1 MLKFGLPW
9 IPATIIGWALIS
21 SDRIFL
27 EKYTNYEQVDIYFA
41 TMKIIGVLG
50 SIQSIFISY
59 WSPVS

>member
-1 MLKFGLPW
+1 M
-9 IPATIIGWALIS
+9 
-21 SDRIFL
+21 